1 MRLGNGA
8 AVTATASWS
17 SREVKKV
24 GEILQV
30 IAVQGNRLDT
40 IDRRQDAQDRLID
53 ESPARRGGFIL
64 PVVRPPGS

>member
-1 MRLGNGA
+1 M
-8 AVTATASWS
+8 
-17 SREVKKV
+17 KKV

-53 ESPARRGGFIL
+53 ESPARRGVH
-64 PVVRPPGS
+64 PARCAPSW